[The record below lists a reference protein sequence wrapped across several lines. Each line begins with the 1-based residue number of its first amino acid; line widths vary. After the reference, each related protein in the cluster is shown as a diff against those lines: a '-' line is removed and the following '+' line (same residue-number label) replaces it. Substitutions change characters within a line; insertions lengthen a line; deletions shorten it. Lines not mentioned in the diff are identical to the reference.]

1 MRSTLILLAV
11 VAALALSA
19 NMLTR
24 ARRVH
29 TIAPVAVAIVC
40 LGLLLSAA
48 VARPEPLPS
57 VLPHYVPMP
66 IPIPPAAGGS
76 VAVACAGPYM
86 PVGPATEPL
95 PSVVGVT
102 RHPPAQIDDLPG
114 APASVVLSSQFRDAV
129 PTAAATVGSA
139 LSDLDLFHYV
149 LATDPRELFLR
160 VEIGTPRVGACA
172 ELLLHAALAGPAAS
186 RSPRIIRMAPGP
198 ALAGYQAM
206 LACATSVNGVPG
218 ACAWASTV
226 DAPRRVF
233 GLMWPARSESMS
245 NAQLVALVDAA
256 FNAIDG

>member
-1 MRSTLILLAV
+1 MRSTLIFLAV

-40 LGLLLSAA
+40 LGLLLSAV
-48 VARPEPLPS
+48 VARPEPLPG

-66 IPIPPAAGGS
+66 MPPAAGGP
-76 VAVACAGPYM
+76 VAVACAGPHV
-86 PVGPATEPL
+86 PVGPATAPL

-102 RHPPAQIDDLPG
+102 RHPPAQIDALPG

-186 RSPRIIRMAPGP
+186 RSTRIIRMAPGP

-206 LACATSVNGVPG
+206 LACATSVSGVPG

-233 GLMWPARSESMS
+233 GLMWPARSEGMS